1 MQKLKKNILG
11 GFFDGRFDKATM
23 PEIVGQLGHGSI
35 KNDIQYMHP
44 NLDEVRRKA
53 EYLQNCRELIYMEEK
68 AVGGEKSWVKQKR

>member
-53 EYLQNCRELIYMEEK
+53 EYL
-68 AVGGEKSWVKQKR
+68 